1 LKNNKKERG
10 AFHMRTI
17 WKGAISFGLVSI
29 PIKLFPATEQKDIK
43 FRFLHKTCQA
53 PLKYQRVCSACGQ
66 EVTQEDIVR
75 GYEYESG
82 RFVIMN
88 EEDLEKIPDERTRTI
103 DIVDFVALKE
113 IDPVYFDK
121 TYYLSP
127 NDAGE
132 KAYALLRK
140 AMEETGKIAV
150 AKVVIRNKESLAVI
164 RGYQN
169 LLVMETVFYPDE
181 IRNPEL
187 LPGFEREVK
196 LHDNELKMAR
206 ELIENLA
213 TEFVPDKY
221 DDEYRKKLL
230 ELIRSKIE
238 GEEIA
243 IPEVETKGKVVDL
256 MEALK
261 ASVEMAKKTGE
272 VEVKQTRKRR
282 KKAAGE

>member
-1 LKNNKKERG
+1 
-10 AFHMRTI
+10 MRTI

-66 EVTQEDIVR
+66 EVTQDDIVR

-121 TYYLSP
+121 TYYLAP

-164 RGYQN
+164 RGYEN

-187 LPGFEREVK
+187 LPGFEREIK

-243 IPEVETKGKVVDL
+243 IPETQTKGKVVDL

-261 ASVEMAKKTGE
+261 ASVEMAKKTGDG
-272 VEVKQTRKRR
+272 EVKPTRKRR